1 MTALLIV
8 SALLLCAVATLASY
22 LHLLFV
28 RSLPIRVRDNP
39 ESLKH
44 FEEALRPR
52 LGLDAQQGLFRYG
65 LARQLALVGLVL
77 VQTLLLV
84 RGGRDVPQAIGEAAI
99 LAVTAVILFLHIVPG
114 VLLRRTTGRW
124 LAAFLP
130 AARLIGWVT
139 KPFAL
144 LVHFVSSVAEL
155 SAEEPAGNGAT
166 KPAEDIEALLDAGEE
181 EGLIGQEDRKLIQ
194 SVVEFGDKTVREVV
208 TPRPRVVAIEA
219 GRTVEELW
227 QLLIDKELSRVPVF
241 EEGIDNVVG
250 LVHTRDTLDIDESR
264 GKLVTVREL
273 MRPVALV
280 PETKPINALLREM
293 QEANAQMSIVID
305 EYGQTAGLVTM
316 EDLMEEIVGEIHDE
330 SDSPSDVVE
339 QPDHSFILDGNVDL
353 DRLEELV
360 GFRPDREIES
370 TTIGGLVCEHLG
382 KVPAPG
388 AKLTLDGVQIEVL
401 AGDKRK
407 VSSVRIG
414 RVAEKPGTEPVS
426 AAEDPSE
433 APTEARG

>member
-1 MTALLIV
+1 MTLLWIV
-8 SALLLCAVATLASY
+8 PAVLLCGVAALASY
-22 LHLLFV
+22 VHLLFV
-28 RSLPIRVRDNP
+28 HSLPIRARENP
-39 ESLKH
+39 ETLKH

-52 LGLDAQQGLFRYG
+52 LGMDAQQGLFRFA
-65 LARQLALVGLVL
+65 LARQLALVALVL
-77 VQTLLLV
+77 VLMLLLV
-84 RGGRDVPQAIGEAAI
+84 TEGRAVSQAIGEAAI
-99 LAVTAVILFLHIVPG
+99 LAVTAVIFFAHIVPD
-114 VLLRRTTGRW
+114 VLLRRTSGRW
-124 LAAFLP
+124 MERLLP
-130 AARLIGWVT
+130 VAKLIGWAT

-155 SAEEPAGNGAT
+155 SAEEPRGNGT
-166 KPAEDIEALLDAGEE
+166 TTPGEDIEALLDAGEE

-227 QLLIDKELSRVPVF
+227 QLLIDKEISRVPVF
-241 EEGIDNVVG
+241 EEDIDNIVG

-264 GKLVTVREL
+264 GELVRVREL

-280 PETKPINALLREM
+280 PETKPINELLREM
-293 QEANAQMSIVID
+293 QDNNAQMSIVVD

-339 QPDHSFILDGNVDL
+339 QPDHSYILDGNVDL
-353 DRLEELV
+353 DRLEGLV
-360 GFRPDREIES
+360 GFRPDKEIES

-382 KVPAPG
+382 KVPVPG
-388 AKLTLDGVQIEVL
+388 AKLSLDGIQIEVL
-401 AGDKRK
+401 SGDQRK
-407 VSSVRIG
+407 VSSVRIR
-414 RVAEKPGTEPVS
+414 RVAES
-426 AAEDPSE
+426 AAGEPGSSEKSPSE
-433 APTEARG
+433 APTEASG

>member
-28 RSLPIRVRDNP
+28 RSLPIRVRENP
-39 ESLKH
+39 ESLKY
-44 FEEALRPR
+44 FEETLRPR

-65 LARQLALVGLVL
+65 LARQLALVALVL

-124 LAAFLP
+124 LAVFLP

-144 LVHFVSSVAEL
+144 LVRFVSSVAEL
-155 SAEEPAGNGAT
+155 SADEPEGNGAT
-166 KPAEDIEALLDAGEE
+166 KPADDIEALLDAGEE

-264 GKLVTVREL
+264 GELVTVREL

-293 QEANAQMSIVID
+293 QDANAQMSIVID

-360 GFRPDREIES
+360 GFRPDQEIES

-388 AKLTLDGVQIEVL
+388 AKVTLDGVQIEVL

-414 RVAEKPGTEPVS
+414 RFAEKPETEPGA
-426 AAEDPSE
+426 AAEAPSE

>member
-28 RSLPIRVRDNP
+28 RSLPIRVRENP

-44 FEEALRPR
+44 FEETLRPR

-65 LARQLALVGLVL
+65 LARQLALVALVL

-124 LAAFLP
+124 LAALLP

-144 LVHFVSSVAEL
+144 LVRFVSSVAEL
-155 SAEEPAGNGAT
+155 SADDPEGNGAT
-166 KPAEDIEALLDAGEE
+166 KPADDIEALLDAGEE

-227 QLLIDKELSRVPVF
+227 RLLIDKELSRVPVF

-264 GKLVTVREL
+264 GRLVTVREL

-293 QEANAQMSIVID
+293 QDANAQMSIVID

-360 GFRPDREIES
+360 GFRPDQEIES

-388 AKLTLDGVQIEVL
+388 AKVTLDGVQIEVL

-414 RVAEKPGTEPVS
+414 RVAEKPETEPGA
-426 AAEDPSE
+426 AAEAPSE